1 MKKESF
7 PQITKEL
14 SFIFKT
20 WWFSYYGFM
29 ILPLIGLCLI
39 FNNLTIFTKVF
50 LFLFFVWFL
59 YNAFDFYIHEMKKK
73 KDRTS

>member
-1 MKKESF
+1 MKIESF

-29 ILPLIGLCLI
+29 ILPFIGLCLI

-73 KDRTS
+73 NDRTS

>member
-1 MKKESF
+1 M
-7 PQITKEL
+7 

-20 WWFSYYGFM
+20 WWFSYSGFM
-29 ILPLIGLCLI
+29 ILPYIGLCFI
-39 FNNLTIFTKVF
+39 FNNLTIFTKVI
-50 LFLFFVWFL
+50 LFFFIVWYL